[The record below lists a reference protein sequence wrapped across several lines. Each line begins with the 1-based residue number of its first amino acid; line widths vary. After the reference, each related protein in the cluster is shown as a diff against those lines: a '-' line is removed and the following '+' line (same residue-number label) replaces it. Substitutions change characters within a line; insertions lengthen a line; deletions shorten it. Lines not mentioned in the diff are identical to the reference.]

1 MKNKDNDRKKKNRHK
16 KSENGDRTP
25 YPLLKIY
32 QDHSKDYFKII
43 RKTQM
48 AQRYKKQKR
57 NQWRI
62 KNKSSR
68 ISSPDEM
75 EGFPTPLERA
85 SVRRISPI
93 ILITFTPV

>member
-1 MKNKDNDRKKKNRHK
+1 MTERK
-16 KSENGDRTP
+16 RTGIRNP
-25 YPLLKIY
+25 KMGTEFLIPFSKYTKTIP
-32 QDHSKDYFKII
+32 KDYFRII

-48 AQRYKKQKR
+48 AQEYKKQKR